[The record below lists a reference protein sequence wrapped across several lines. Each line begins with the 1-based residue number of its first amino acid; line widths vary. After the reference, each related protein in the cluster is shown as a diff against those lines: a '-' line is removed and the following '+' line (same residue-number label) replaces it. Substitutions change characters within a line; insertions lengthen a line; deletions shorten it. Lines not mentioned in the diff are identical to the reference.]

1 MSQKI
6 ILIIGL
12 GNIGK
17 RYLEGI
23 LKVKYELKI
32 YLIDININALNDL
45 KKIIDKECDNNL
57 FNKKIIF
64 KLSIFEI
71 NEKVIDL
78 AILTTTADVRTKLI
92 NTIVKSFKV
101 NYWILE
107 KLLAQSVEQINTIE
121 NLIKTKS
128 SCWVN
133 TPRRSMKWY
142 SEIKKIITLQKTPL
156 NFKIT
161 GGKWGLACNAI
172 HFLDLVAWFTDSEID
187 SLVVKNNQKWIQSK
201 RKNFEEL
208 YGEINV
214 KFSDN
219 SNLTIVCDQSNIP
232 LTISVNN
239 KSDRWEII
247 EKDGIAIGP
256 NNKVIKGS
264 LDYQSIITMPI
275 VEGILNDNECLLT
288 NLEQSAKLHTHLLNG
303 LLKNFNQVNNT
314 NKKLLPIT

>member
-1 MSQKI
+1 MIQKI

-23 LKVKYELKI
+23 LKIKYELKI
-32 YLIDININALNDL
+32 YLIDINIDAFNDL
-45 KKIIDKECDNNL
+45 QRILEKECDKNL
-57 FNKKIIF
+57 LNKTIIF
-64 KLSIFEI
+64 KSSIYEI

-92 NTIVKSFKV
+92 DIIVKSFKV
-101 NYWILE
+101 NSWILE
-107 KLLAQSVEQINTIE
+107 KLLAQSVEQINTIK
-121 NLIKTKS
+121 NLIKNES

-142 SEIKKIITLQKTPL
+142 SEIKEIITSQKISL
-156 NFKIT
+156 DFKIT
-161 GGKWGLACNAI
+161 GGRWGLACNAI
-172 HFLDLVAWFTDSEID
+172 HFLDLVAWFTDSEIN
-187 SLVVKNNQKWIQSK
+187 SLTVKNNQKWIQSK
-201 RKNFEEL
+201 RKKFEEL
-208 YGEINV
+208 YGEVRV
-214 KFSDN
+214 KYSDN
-219 SNLTIVCDQSNIP
+219 SNLTMVCDQSNIP
-232 LTISVNN
+232 VTISINTKN
-239 KSDRWEII
+239 DCWEII
-247 EKDGIAIGP
+247 EKDGIATGP

-264 LDYQSIITMPI
+264 LDYQSIITIPI

-288 NLEQSAKLHTHLLNG
+288 NLEESAKLHIHLLNG